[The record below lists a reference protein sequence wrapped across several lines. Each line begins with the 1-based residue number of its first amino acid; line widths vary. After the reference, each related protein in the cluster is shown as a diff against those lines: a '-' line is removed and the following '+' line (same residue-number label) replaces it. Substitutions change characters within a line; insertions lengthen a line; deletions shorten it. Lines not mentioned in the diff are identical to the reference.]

1 MKCTSRLVVFRPFA
15 LIFVGNDGEL
25 HSFRMIYVKLP
36 AEKNRRLPFYLA
48 MEEYVARELP
58 AQDYFF
64 IWQVEPTVIFGR
76 NQLVDS
82 EVDVAFCCANNIQFY
97 RRKSGGGCVFADR
110 SNLMLSY
117 ITPTTNVNFTFN
129 RYMLMVEDAL
139 QRLGVDARTSGRNDI
154 LINGKKV
161 SGNAFY
167 HLPGRSIVH
176 GTMLYDTNLDYMLNA
191 TTPSATKLRSKG
203 VESVRQHITTLCN
216 HISLSI
222 EGLKEHLR
230 DVLCDGEVLLSEADV
245 AAVEQIE
252 QGYYDDAFIYGNNP
266 AATLS
271 KVERFEG
278 VGEFRVSLDVKEN
291 RIRKVVLTGDFFIVG
306 ELDSMLLDRLKGVE
320 YTRAGIEAALDGVDT
335 LAVVMNLKKE
345 QLINLLI

>member
-1 MKCTSRLVVFRPFA
+1 
-15 LIFVGNDGEL
+15 
-25 HSFRMIYVKLP
+25 MIYVELP
-36 AEKNRRLPFYLA
+36 VEKNRRLPFYLA

-82 EVDVAFCCANNIQFY
+82 EVDVAFCRANNIQFY

-154 LINGKKV
+154 LIGGKKV

-191 TTPSATKLRSKG
+191 TTPSASKLRSKG

-216 HISLSI
+216 HI
-222 EGLKEHLR
+222 GLTIDELKGHLR
-230 DVLCDGEVLLSEADV
+230 SVLCDSCVVLTKADI
-245 AAVEQIE
+245 AAIE
-252 QGYYDDAFIYGNNP
+252 QLEQEYYDDSFIYGNNP
-266 AATLS
+266 AASLS
-271 KVERFEG
+271 KVERIEG
-278 VGEFRVSLDVKEN
+278 VGEFHVSVDVKEN
-291 RIRKVVLTGDFFIVG
+291 RIRKVVLVGDFFIIG
-306 ELDSMLLDRLKGVE
+306 DIDSMLLARLKGVE
-320 YTRAGIEAALDGVDT
+320 YSRAAIEDALAGVET
-335 LAVVMNLKKE
+335 ESIIMNLKKE
-345 QLINLLI
+345 ELINLLI

>member
-1 MKCTSRLVVFRPFA
+1 
-15 LIFVGNDGEL
+15 
-25 HSFRMIYVKLP
+25 MIYVKLP
-36 AEKNRRLPFYLA
+36 NAKNRRLPFYLA

-82 EVDVAFCCANNIQFY
+82 EVDVNFCRNHGIQFY

-154 LINGKKV
+154 LIDGKKV

-191 TTPSATKLRSKG
+191 TTPSETKLRSKG

-216 HISLSI
+216 HIDLNI
-222 EGLKEHLR
+222 EELKEHLCT
-230 DVLCDGEVLLSEADV
+230 VLCDSEIVLSDADV
-245 AAVEQIE
+245 AAIGLLEQE
-252 QGYYDDAFIYGNNP
+252 YYDDAFIYGNNP
-266 AATLS
+266 AASLT
-271 KVERFEG
+271 KVQRIEG
-278 VGEFRVSLDVKEN
+278 VGEFHVSLDVKEN
-291 RIRKVVLTGDFFIVG
+291 RIRKVLLAGDFFIIG
-306 ELDSMLLDRLKGVE
+306 DLDSMLFSKLKGVE
-320 YTRAGIEAALDGVDT
+320 YSRTAIKKALTGVEPREII
-335 LAVVMNLKKE
+335 MNLEKE
-345 QLINLLI
+345 ELINLLI

>member
-1 MKCTSRLVVFRPFA
+1 
-15 LIFVGNDGEL
+15 
-25 HSFRMIYVKLP
+25 MIYVKLP
-36 AEKNRRLPFYLA
+36 NAKSRRLPFYLA

-82 EVDVAFCCANNIQFY
+82 EVDVNFCRNHGIQFY

-154 LINGKKV
+154 LIGGKKV

-191 TTPSATKLRSKG
+191 TTPSQTKLRSKG

-216 HISLSI
+216 HINLTI
-222 EGLKEHLR
+222 EQLKEHLCT
-230 DVLCDGEVLLSEADV
+230 VLCDSEILLSETEV
-245 AAVEQIE
+245 AAIE
-252 QGYYDDAFIYGNNP
+252 QLELEYYDDSFIYGNNP
-266 AATLS
+266 AASLT
-271 KVERFEG
+271 KVQRIEG
-278 VGEFRVSLDVKEN
+278 VGEFHVSLDIKEN
-291 RIRKVVLTGDFFIVG
+291 RIRKVLLAGDFFIIG
-306 ELDSMLLDRLKGVE
+306 DLDSMLLSKLNGVE
-320 YTRAGIEAALDGVDT
+320 YSRAAIEKALADVDT
-335 LAVVMNLKKE
+335 GNIIMNLKKE
-345 QLINLLI
+345 ELINLLI

>member
-1 MKCTSRLVVFRPFA
+1 
-15 LIFVGNDGEL
+15 
-25 HSFRMIYVKLP
+25 MIYVKLP
-36 AEKNRRLPFYLA
+36 NAKSRRLPFYLA

-82 EVDVAFCCANNIQFY
+82 EVDVNFCRNHGIQFY

-154 LINGKKV
+154 LIAGKKV

-191 TTPSATKLRSKG
+191 TTPSRTKLRSKG

-216 HISLSI
+216 HINLTI
-222 EGLKEHLR
+222 EQLKEHLR
-230 DVLCDGEVLLSEADV
+230 AVLCDSEILLSEADV
-245 AAVEQIE
+245 DAIE
-252 QGYYDDAFIYGNNP
+252 QLEQVYYDDAFIYGNNP
-266 AATLS
+266 AASLT
-271 KVERFEG
+271 KVQRIEG
-278 VGEFRVSLDVKEN
+278 VGEFHVSLDVKEN
-291 RIRKVVLTGDFFIVG
+291 RIRKVLLAGDFFIIG
-306 ELDSMLLDRLKGVE
+306 DLDSMLLSKLKGVE
-320 YTRAGIEAALDGVDT
+320 YCRAAIEEALVNVET
-335 LAVVMNLKKE
+335 AEIIMNLKKE
-345 QLINLLI
+345 ELINLLI

>member
-1 MKCTSRLVVFRPFA
+1 
-15 LIFVGNDGEL
+15 
-25 HSFRMIYVKLP
+25 MIYVKLP
-36 AEKNRRLPFYLA
+36 NAKSRRLPFYLA

-82 EVDVAFCCANNIQFY
+82 EVDVNFCRNHGIQFY

-154 LINGKKV
+154 LIAGKKV

-191 TTPSATKLRSKG
+191 TTPSRTKLRSKG

-216 HISLSI
+216 HINLTI
-222 EGLKEHLR
+222 EQLKEHLR
-230 DVLCDGEVLLSEADV
+230 IVLCDSEILLSEADV
-245 AAVEQIE
+245 DAIE
-252 QGYYDDAFIYGNNP
+252 QLEQVYYDDAFIYGNNP
-266 AATLS
+266 AASLT
-271 KVERFEG
+271 KVQRIEG
-278 VGEFRVSLDVKEN
+278 VGEFHVSLDVKEN
-291 RIRKVVLTGDFFIVG
+291 RIRKVLLAGDFFIIG
-306 ELDSMLLDRLKGVE
+306 DLDSMLLSKLKGVE
-320 YTRAGIEAALDGVDT
+320 YCRAAIEEALVNVET
-335 LAVVMNLKKE
+335 AEIIMNLKKE
-345 QLINLLI
+345 ELINLLI

>member
-1 MKCTSRLVVFRPFA
+1 
-15 LIFVGNDGEL
+15 
-25 HSFRMIYVKLP
+25 MIYVKLP
-36 AEKNRRLPFYLA
+36 LETDRRLPFYLA
-48 MEEYVARELP
+48 MEEYIARELP

-82 EVDVAFCCANNIQFY
+82 EVDVNFCRANNIRFY

-154 LINGKKV
+154 LIDGKKV

-176 GTMLYDTNLDYMLNA
+176 GTMLYDTNLDFMLNA

-203 VESVRQHITTLCN
+203 VESVRQHVTTLCR
-216 HISLSI
+216 HIDLSL
-222 EGLKEHLR
+222 EELKEHLCS
-230 DVLCDGEVLLSEADV
+230 VLCDDVLLLSHHDV
-245 AAVEQIE
+245 TAIE
-252 QGYYDDAFIYGNNP
+252 QLEQEYYDDAFIYGNNP
-266 AATLS
+266 AASLS
-271 KVERFEG
+271 KVERIEG

-291 RIRKVVLTGDFFIVG
+291 RIRKVVLVGDFFIIGDV
-306 ELDSMLLDRLKGVE
+306 DSMLLARLKGVE
-320 YTRAGIEAALDGVDT
+320 YSRAAIEEALADVET
-335 LAVVMNLKKE
+335 ESIIMNLKKE
-345 QLINLLI
+345 ELINLLI

>member
-1 MKCTSRLVVFRPFA
+1 MVSC
-15 LIFVGNDGEL
+15 IN
-25 HSFRMIYVKLP
+25 SFMIYVKLP
-36 AEKNRRLPFYLA
+36 NAKSRRLPFYLA

-82 EVDVAFCCANNIQFY
+82 EVDVNFCRNHGIQFY

-154 LINGKKV
+154 LIAGKKV

-191 TTPSATKLRSKG
+191 TTPSRTKLRSKG

-216 HISLSI
+216 HINLTI
-222 EGLKEHLR
+222 EQLKEHLR
-230 DVLCDGEVLLSEADV
+230 AVLCDSEILLSEADV
-245 AAVEQIE
+245 AAIE
-252 QGYYDDAFIYGNNP
+252 QLEQEYYDDAFIYGNNP
-266 AATLS
+266 AASLT
-271 KVERFEG
+271 KVQRIEG
-278 VGEFRVSLDVKEN
+278 VGEFHVSLDVKEN
-291 RIRKVVLTGDFFIVG
+291 RIRKVLLAGDFFIIG
-306 ELDSMLLDRLKGVE
+306 DLDSMLLSKLKGVE
-320 YTRAGIEAALDGVDT
+320 YCRAAIEEALVNVET
-335 LAVVMNLKKE
+335 AEIIMNLKKE
-345 QLINLLI
+345 ELINLLI

>member
-1 MKCTSRLVVFRPFA
+1 
-15 LIFVGNDGEL
+15 
-25 HSFRMIYVKLP
+25 MIYVKLP
-36 AEKNRRLPFYLA
+36 NAKSRRLPFYLA

-82 EVDVAFCCANNIQFY
+82 EVDVNFCRNHGIQFY

-154 LINGKKV
+154 LIAGKKV

-191 TTPSATKLRSKG
+191 TTPSRTKLRSKG

-216 HISLSI
+216 HINLTI
-222 EGLKEHLR
+222 EQLKEHLCT
-230 DVLCDGEVLLSEADV
+230 VLCDSEILLSEADV
-245 AAVEQIE
+245 AAIE
-252 QGYYDDAFIYGNNP
+252 QLEQEYYDDAFIYGNNP
-266 AATLS
+266 AASLTT
-271 KVERFEG
+271 VQRIEG
-278 VGEFRVSLDVKEN
+278 VGEFHVSLDVKEN
-291 RIRKVVLTGDFFIVG
+291 RIRKVLLAGDFFIIG
-306 ELDSMLLDRLKGVE
+306 DLDSMLLSKLKGVE
-320 YTRAGIEAALDGVDT
+320 YCRAAIEEALANVET
-335 LAVVMNLKKE
+335 AEIIMNLKKE
-345 QLINLLI
+345 ELINLLI